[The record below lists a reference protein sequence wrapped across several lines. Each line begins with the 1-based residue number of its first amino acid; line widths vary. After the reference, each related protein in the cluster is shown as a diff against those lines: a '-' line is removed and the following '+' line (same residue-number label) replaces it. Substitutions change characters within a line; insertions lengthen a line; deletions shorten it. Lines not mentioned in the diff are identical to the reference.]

1 MSNVLLASA
10 VSLSTSPVE
19 LVILIASM
27 ILLSLR
33 TWIGLTGVV
42 LTRRATQLLTG
53 TTLFL
58 ILIFLVL
65 VYVRFRALGGAR
77 LA

>member
-10 VSLSTSPVE
+10 ASLSTSPVE
-19 LVILIASM
+19 LVILVASI

-33 TWIGLTGVV
+33 TWIGVTGVV
-42 LTRRATQLLTG
+42 LTQRATQLLTS

-58 ILIFLVL
+58 ILVFFVL
-65 VYVRFRALGGAR
+65 VYVRFRALG
-77 LA
+77 

>member
-10 VSLSTSPVE
+10 ASLSSSPVE
-19 LVILIASM
+19 LVILVASI

-33 TWIGLTGVV
+33 TWIGVTGVV
-42 LTRRATQLLTG
+42 LTQRASQLLTS

-58 ILIFLVL
+58 ILVFFVL
-65 VYVRFRALGGAR
+65 VYVRFRALG
-77 LA
+77 